1 MLGSILVSSQSITV
15 FVCKKN
21 APNEKAWYL
30 QMEAS
35 TWNSKIWT
43 MAVRLYQS
51 QQRSKTSV
59 LAADQRQFRSRT
71 CLAVSSTATS
81 LGSVG
86 FAVSCQ
92 RRVIRFGNWMNWMD
106 LWLAWNSAVASRPS
120 KLSLTHTSYKRADL
134 WRTEFLSLL
143 CLLLFGQSSNPFK
156 AVRPKIQ
163 TAANPGDFRQKMG
176 SVASQHSCGAHQRLN
191 KVERHV
197 ASLNKKP
204 TKNISSF
211 YVFKRSF
218 VQFL

>member
-1 MLGSILVSSQSITV
+1 MLLETTHAGIYTGVILKHHCCFFQKI
-15 FVCKKN
+15 
-21 APNEKAWYL
+21 APDEKAWYL

-71 CLAVSSTATS
+71 CLTVSSTATW

-92 RRVIRFGNWMNWMD
+92 RRLMRFGNWMNWMD
-106 LWLAWNSAVASRPS
+106 LRLAWNSAVASRPS

-134 WRTEFLSLL
+134 WRTEFLSL
-143 CLLLFGQSSNPFK
+143 FMP
-156 AVRPKIQ
+156 
-163 TAANPGDFRQKMG
+163 
-176 SVASQHSCGAHQRLN
+176 
-191 KVERHV
+191 
-197 ASLNKKP
+197 
-204 TKNISSF
+204 
-211 YVFKRSF
+211 SF
-218 VQFL
+218 VWPIIKSV